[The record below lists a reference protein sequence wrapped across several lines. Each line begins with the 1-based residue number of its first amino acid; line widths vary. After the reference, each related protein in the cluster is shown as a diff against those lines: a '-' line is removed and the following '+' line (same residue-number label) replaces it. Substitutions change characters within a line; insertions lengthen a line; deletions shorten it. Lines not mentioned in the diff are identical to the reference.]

1 VLRYELQILI
11 GVEVYRSR
19 AIGTFSRAEERE
31 RDAMRM
37 QETDIQ
43 DYARQL
49 LEAHGEKAVV
59 EAAQKAC
66 ALEKEGDNEQAETWR
81 HIEAALKLM
90 RGPHES

>member
-1 VLRYELQILI
+1 
-11 GVEVYRSR
+11 
-19 AIGTFSRAEERE
+19 
-31 RDAMRM
+31 MRM
-37 QETDIQ
+37 QEIDIH

-49 LEAHGEKAVV
+49 LEAHGDKAVA

-66 ALEKEGDNEQAETWR
+66 AFEKQGASEQAETWR

>member
-1 VLRYELQILI
+1 
-11 GVEVYRSR
+11 
-19 AIGTFSRAEERE
+19 
-31 RDAMRM
+31 MRIK
-37 QETDIQ
+37 EIDIQ

-49 LEAHGEKAVV
+49 LEAHGAKAVV

-66 ALEKEGDNEQAETWR
+66 AFEKEGKNEDAEIWR

>member
-1 VLRYELQILI
+1 
-11 GVEVYRSR
+11 
-19 AIGTFSRAEERE
+19 
-31 RDAMRM
+31 MRM
-37 QETDIQ
+37 QEIEIH

-49 LEAHGEKAVV
+49 LEAHGDKAVA

-66 ALEKEGDNEQAETWR
+66 AFEQQGKNEEAETWR

>member
-1 VLRYELQILI
+1 
-11 GVEVYRSR
+11 
-19 AIGTFSRAEERE
+19 
-31 RDAMRM
+31 MRM
-37 QETDIQ
+37 QEIDIQ

-49 LEAHGEKAVV
+49 LDAHGEKAVV

-66 ALEKEGDNEQAETWR
+66 ALEQQGQTEQAETWR